1 MHDSDRKA
9 FDEALAEIFAAIDK
23 PLGEAQRN
31 VFWKGL
37 KDLGIVEFAR
47 IRDFLVREYR
57 EYEQPPRK
65 FTIGDIWAARKRLR
79 AAAPK
84 KDPVREWTGDEW
96 DEKANLR
103 LLGYVL
109 RKAHARQK
117 ISPEATWILVEHKN
131 RWGALMRAGGDF
143 EAVPMA
149 DQDAAWIGAIRAAEQ
164 EMMRR
169 AAA

>member
-1 MHDSDRKA
+1 MQENDREA
-9 FDEALAEIFAAIDK
+9 FDVILAEIFAAIDK
-23 PLGEAQRN
+23 PLGEAQRS

-37 KDLGIVEFAR
+37 KDLGLVEFAR
-47 IRDFLVREYR
+47 IRDYLVREYR

-65 FTIGDIWAARKRLR
+65 FTVADIWAARKRLR

-84 KDPVREWTGDEW
+84 KDPANDWKGDEW

-109 RKAHARQK
+109 RKAYQREK
-117 ISPEATWILVEHKN
+117 ISPEATWVLVEHKN
-131 RWGALMRAGGDF
+131 RWSALMRAGGDF

-164 EMMRR
+164 EFVREK
-169 AAA
+169 AA